1 MSPRTRRKA
10 RGPSAARPLDWAL
23 LAGLV
28 GLGGSSFGF
37 IRTAVSTI
45 PPVAVSA
52 GRLWVG
58 AIFLFAVMRLARRK
72 FPPLIVKSADGPRLH
87 LSWASMLAVSAIGYT
102 VPFFIF
108 PWAQQF
114 IASGLAG
121 VYMAF
126 MPIWTL
132 GLAYLFANETLGR
145 AKLAGFALGFAG
157 VILLMGPDVV
167 GGAAKSSLLA
177 QAGLLIATLCYAVS
191 VILSRRTPPIRPR
204 VFACGTVLGA
214 AIMSTPAL
222 FFTEMRP
229 EEWTLASML
238 SVVALGIG
246 PTGLAGLFI
255 IMLVKRAGAG
265 FMALANYLTP
275 IWAVL
280 AGALVFGERLGLN
293 VFLAL
298 AIILAGVA
306 VSQRRPRRA
315 EISLPMPDAK
325 ISPPQA
331 PDQTDI

>member
-1 MSPRTRRKA
+1 MSARARRKN
-10 RGPSAARPLDWAL
+10 RGPAAALPLDWLL
-23 LAGLV
+23 LAALV
-28 GLGGSSFGF
+28 ALGGSSFGF

-45 PPVAVSA
+45 PPAVVST

-58 AIFLFAVMRLARRK
+58 AIFLFAVMRLARRR
-72 FPPLIVKSADGPRLH
+72 FPPLLVKGADGPRLH

-102 VPFFIF
+102 IPFFIF

-132 GLAYLFANETLGR
+132 GLAYLFANESLGR
-145 AKLAGFALGFAG
+145 AKLAGFALGFSG

-167 GGAAKSSLLA
+167 GGAAESSLLA
-177 QAGLLIATLCYAVS
+177 QAGLLVATLCYAIS

-214 AIMSTPAL
+214 AIMSTPVL
-222 FFTEMRP
+222 FFIEMHP
-229 EEWTLASML
+229 EQWTIASML

-246 PTGLAGLFI
+246 PTGLAGIVI

-275 IWAVL
+275 IWAVMV
-280 AGALVFGERLGLN
+280 GALVFGERLGLN
-293 VFLAL
+293 VFFAL
-298 AIILAGVA
+298 AIILVGVA
-306 VSQRRPRRA
+306 VSQRRKRA
-315 EISLPMPDAK
+315 Q
-325 ISPPQA
+325 ISPQLP
-331 PDQTDI
+331 PRETPRPDLVDQTEI

>member
-1 MSPRTRRKA
+1 MTARARRRH
-10 RGPSAARPLDWAL
+10 RGPAAARPFDWLL
-23 LAGLV
+23 LAALV
-28 GLGGSSFGF
+28 ALGGSSFGF
-37 IRTAVSTI
+37 IRTAVATI
-45 PPVAVSA
+45 PPAVVST

-58 AIFLFAVMRLARRK
+58 AIFLYFVMRLARRR
-72 FPPLIVKSADGPRLH
+72 FPPLVVTSAGGPRLH

-102 VPFFIF
+102 IPFFIF

-132 GLAYLFANETLGR
+132 GLAYLFANESLGR
-145 AKLAGFALGFAG
+145 AKLAGFALGFSG

-177 QAGLLIATLCYAVS
+177 QAGLLVATLCYAIS

-214 AIMSTPAL
+214 AIMSTPVL
-222 FFTEMRP
+222 FFIEMHP
-229 EEWTLASML
+229 EQWTLASML

-246 PTGLAGLFI
+246 PTGLAGIVI

-275 IWAVL
+275 IWAVMV
-280 AGALVFGERLGLN
+280 GALVFGERLGFN
-293 VFLAL
+293 VFAAL

-306 VSQRRPRRA
+306 ISQRRKRA
-315 EISLPMPDAK
+315 EIT
-325 ISPPQA
+325 PPARPAQA
-331 PDQTDI
+331 PADQTAI